1 MSEFLDFS
9 IETLGPCKVPSPIH
23 LSTRINDFVA
33 NFVNDDEKIIYNIDQ
48 CLTPGCERIDSSFEV
63 TQLIE
68 KAGPREKIYFD
79 PKKVC
84 AGIVTCGGLC
94 PGLNDVI
101 RSLVMTLWYQYG
113 VRNILGIPYGYCGF
127 LPEYGYEPIRL
138 DPKMVSS
145 IHQDGGTMLGSSRGG
160 SQTDVIMDSIEQMNI
175 NILFTIGGDG
185 TQHGAQAILEES
197 QRRGRKLSI
206 IGIPKTIDN
215 DLSFIQRSFGFE
227 TAVSQAVR
235 VVDAAHVE
243 ASGAINGVGLV
254 KVMGRESGFIAT
266 NTALASN
273 DVNFVLIPEVP
284 FDIEGPNSLWEN
296 LKTRLERR
304 HHAVILVA
312 EGAGQNHLADLGN
325 VDASGNKVLSD
336 IGVFL
341 KNRIKELAKRDK
353 LPINLKYI
361 DPSYIIRGSAANP
374 NDSIYCSR
382 LGANAVHAAM
392 SGKTGVLM
400 SMIHDRYVHV
410 PIKLSIGRRNVV
422 DPEGDLWR
430 DVIIQTGQPPLMVNN
445 PPAQF
450 GQYGR

>member
-1 MSEFLDFS
+1 MSEVLDFT

-33 NFVNDDEKIIYNIDQ
+33 NFVNDEEKIIYNIDQ
-48 CLTPGCERIDSSFEV
+48 QIGAGCDHIESAFESG
-63 TQLIE
+63 QLIE

-138 DPKMVSS
+138 DPQMVSS

-160 SQTDVIMDSIEQMNI
+160 SQTDVIMDSIEQMNM

-185 TQHGAQAILEES
+185 TQHGAQAILEEA
-197 QRRGRKLSI
+197 QKRGRKIAI

-341 KNRIKELAKRDK
+341 RNRIKELAKRDK
-353 LPINLKYI
+353 IPINLKYI

-450 GQYGR
+450 GR